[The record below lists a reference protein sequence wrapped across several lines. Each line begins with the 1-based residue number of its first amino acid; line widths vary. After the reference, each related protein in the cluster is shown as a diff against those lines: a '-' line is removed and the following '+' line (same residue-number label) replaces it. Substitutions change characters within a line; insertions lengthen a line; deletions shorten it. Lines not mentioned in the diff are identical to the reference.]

1 MAEWF
6 YSLDN
11 QQKGPVTWESLRQ
24 LAASGKLSR
33 GDLVWREGLAD
44 WKPASQIEN
53 LLPRAEAAA
62 PKRRE
67 ESFAAEADLP
77 RRREAP
83 IDEEDADERRPRR
96 KKKRKKE
103 HSPGAMAAIIGSSV
117 GGGILVL
124 IIIIVLLVR
133 SGRGNPAVNAPG
145 GAQAQGGGGA
155 AGFQPINYAVTLRPF
170 QDDTRAFNFQA
181 GQRVEVLVSTPQA
194 VFKNP
199 DVDLY
204 ISRAGDPE
212 FDLVDDA
219 ISKDCYLQF
228 VAPANDQYFIRVV
241 NLGPGIA
248 TSTVTIR

>member
-11 QQKGPVTWESLRQ
+11 QQKGPVTWEILRQ
-24 LAASGKLSR
+24 LAASGKLRR
-33 GDLVWREGLAD
+33 GDLVWREGMAD
-44 WKPASQIEN
+44 WKPASQIDE
-53 LLPRAEAAA
+53 LFPRAEADA
-62 PKRRE
+62 
-67 ESFAAEADLP
+67 P
-77 RRREAP
+77 RRREERL
-83 IDEEDADERRPRR
+83 DEDADERRPRR

-103 HSPGAMAAIIGSSV
+103 YSPGAMAAIIGSSV

-124 IIIIVLLVR
+124 VIIIVLLVR
-133 SGRGNPAVNAPG
+133 TGRGNPAVNAPG
-145 GAQAQGGGGA
+145 GAQAQGGGA
-155 AGFQPINYAVTLRPF
+155 AGGVQPVNYTVTLRPF

-181 GQRVEVLVSTPQA
+181 GQRVEVLVNTPQG

-241 NLGPGIA
+241 NLGPGNA

>member
-1 MAEWF
+1 
-6 YSLDN
+6 
-11 QQKGPVTWESLRQ
+11 
-24 LAASGKLSR
+24 LS
-33 GDLVWREGLAD
+33 
-44 WKPASQIEN
+44 P
-53 LLPRAEAAA
+53 
-62 PKRRE
+62 RRE
-67 ESFAAEADLP
+67 ENYTDGADDP
-77 RRREAP
+77 PSRGERM
-83 IDEEDADERRPRR
+83 DDDADVRRPRR

-103 HSPGAMAAIIGSSV
+103 YSPGAMAAIIGSSV

-133 SGRGNPAVNAPG
+133 SGRGNPAGNAPG

-155 AGFQPINYAVTLRPF
+155 GGIQPINYTVTLRPF

-181 GQRVEVLVSTPQA
+181 GQRIEVLVNTPQA
-194 VFKNP
+194 IFKNP

-241 NLGPGIA
+241 NLGPGNA